1 MKKLLQHDRDEP
13 QPERRRR
20 SGEKE
25 GGLCKPGQLT
35 GKRAARGR
43 YAALRGVMSN
53 AKALFAS
60 ATAITC
66 DAIQCVS
73 YVDSHLSLDCMNP
86 YWPLIA
92 DLIDDEIDN
101 QISAEQDR
109 CFPQP

>member
-1 MKKLLQHDRDEP
+1 VKKLLQYDRDGP

-20 SGEKE
+20 SGKKE

-35 GKRAARGR
+35 GKPAARGR

-53 AKALFAS
+53 AKAVFAS
-60 ATAITC
+60 AAAITC
-66 DAIQCVS
+66 YAIQCVS
-73 YVDSHLSLDCMNP
+73 YVDSHLALDCMNP
-86 YWPLIA
+86 YWLPIA

-101 QISAEQDR
+101 QIGAEQDR